1 MLKRLG
7 QVLAALILL
16 AVIAAGLTVAAPHR
30 QGASH
35 ELTTS
40 KTPVL
45 WVLSDSHFITPQ
57 LHDQGEAF
65 TEIKQSAAGKDIQ
78 HQPVAIK
85 ALVHAALTAKPRPT
99 AVILTGDV
107 TFNGE
112 RASAQDLAKRL
123 AALQAAGI
131 HVLAIPGNHDIYDG
145 WARKYKGKNQYKVP
159 QISPTEWRRIFSD
172 GYQSEIDE
180 DSASLSYTIALNANY
195 QLIMLDSNIYT
206 IQPSNRNPNTG
217 GELKPATMSWLKTQL
232 AAGKKAGRT
241 SLVFM
246 HHNLYQHNHVVSTG
260 YVLNNAKALRKLL
273 TRYQVPVLFSGHIHA
288 QDVMAGGDGE
298 PVEVVNGS
306 YSISPAGYGVV
317 QLTSKGLTYTRKQA
331 DLSPVLTA
339 KQKQNPELAHYQ
351 RYLKKLFLQNGEGL
365 AVQSLYNRP
374 GITEA
379 DLDAGMHFIGELNWR
394 FFTGQDHISDAE
406 VKALKQ
412 TRGYQV
418 DAKTASL
425 KRYINT
431 IIQDTNMNDLH
442 FTIKTK

>member
-1 MLKRLG
+1 MLKRMG
-7 QVLAALILL
+7 QVLAGLVLL
-16 AVIAAGLTVAAPHR
+16 TVIAAGLTVAVPHR
-30 QGASH
+30 PEASR

-40 KTPVL
+40 NTPVL

-65 TEIKQSAAGKDIQ
+65 TEIKQSTAGKDIQ

-85 ALVHAALTAKPRPT
+85 ALVHAALTAQPRPT

-112 RASAQDLAKRL
+112 RASAQDLVKSL
-123 AALQAAGI
+123 APLQRAGI

-159 QISPTEWRRIFSD
+159 QISPTDWRRIFSD
-172 GYQSEIDE
+172 GYQNELAE

-232 AAGKKAGRT
+232 VAGKKAGRT

-260 YVLNNAKALRKLL
+260 FVLNNATALGKLL

-288 QDVMAGGDGE
+288 QDVMAGKSGE
-298 PVEVVNGS
+298 PVEVVDGA

-317 QLTSKGLTYTRKQA
+317 QLTNKKLTYTRKQT
-331 DLSPVLTA
+331 DLLPVLTA
-339 KQKQNPELAHYQ
+339 KQKKQPELTHYQ
-351 RYLKKLFLQNGEGL
+351 HYLKQLFMQNGEGL

-374 GITEA
+374 GLTDA
-379 DLDAGMHFIGELNWR
+379 DLNAGMQFMGELNWR
-394 FFTGQDHISDAE
+394 FFTGQDHISDAK

-418 DAKTASL
+418 DAKIPAL
-425 KRYINT
+425 KRYIDT